1 MAEASGEQDRS
12 EDATPFKLD
21 RARRKG
27 MLARGTDLGFVS
39 VLIAAAVAA
48 QTTGQDLIAT
58 LRRAMRH
65 QLLAPVAY
73 AGDVDALRQ
82 MIARP
87 AIAIAATLAL
97 PALILLA
104 IAITNELIQ
113 NRGMVFTAEP
123 LKPDVTR
130 LNPATGLKRVLSM
143 RMMKELGKNLA
154 KLVLYAGAAT
164 IFLLGTAYQA
174 GRGVRSARDLADVL
188 VDVSGRLLLLFL
200 LLAAAVALADQ
211 ILARR
216 TFAKDMR
223 MSRRDVR
230 REVREREG
238 EPRQKQKR
246 RQILE
251 DILKKAAGAVDVKGA
266 DVVIVNPT
274 HYAVALRYRAGDG
287 DAPIVQAR
295 GRNLWA
301 QRMRE
306 AARREGI
313 TIVRHPTLARAL
325 YHFSPVGRPIRER
338 EFVAVAD
345 IYIMLRRAM
354 RNAGQQTRRPSDR
367 RT

>member
-1 MAEASGEQDRS
+1 MADASGEQDRS
-12 EDATPFKLD
+12 EEATAFKLD
-21 RARRKG
+21 SARRKG
-27 MLARGTDLGFVS
+27 MLARGTDLGFLS

-58 LRRAMRH
+58 LRRVMRQ
-65 QLLAPVAY
+65 QLLAPVTH
-73 AGDVDALRQ
+73 AGDRDALGA
-82 MIARP
+82 MIGQHAT
-87 AIAIAATLAL
+87 AIAAVLAL

-113 NRGMVFTAEP
+113 NRGIVFTAAP
-123 LKPDVTR
+123 LKPDLKR
-130 LNPATGLKRVLSM
+130 LDPAKGLKRVLSM

-164 IFLLGTAYQA
+164 IFLLGTAYEA
-174 GRGVRSARDLADVL
+174 GRAVRSARDLADAL
-188 VDVSGRLLLLFL
+188 VGVSGRLLLLFI
-200 LLAAAVALADQ
+200 LLAAAIALADQ

-246 RQILE
+246 HQILE
-251 DILKKAAGAVDVKGA
+251 DILKQAAGAANVKGA
-266 DVVIVNPT
+266 DVLIVNPT
-274 HYAVALRYRAGDG
+274 HYAVALRYRPGDG

-295 GRNLWA
+295 GRNRWA
-301 QRMRE
+301 HQMRD

-313 TIVRHPTLARAL
+313 TIVRQPALARAL

-345 IYIMLRRAM
+345 IYIMLRRAI
-354 RNAGQQTRRPSDR
+354 RQAGQQVGQQPGDPA
-367 RT
+367 